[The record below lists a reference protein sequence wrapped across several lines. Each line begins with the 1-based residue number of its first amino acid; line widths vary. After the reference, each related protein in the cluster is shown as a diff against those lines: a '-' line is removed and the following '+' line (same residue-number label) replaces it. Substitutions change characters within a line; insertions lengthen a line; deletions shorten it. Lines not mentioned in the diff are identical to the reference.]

1 MASID
6 DVAKLAGVSP
16 ATVSA
21 VVNGQ
26 AIVKPRTREKVLA
39 AIRELNYEP
48 NYHARTLARGRS
60 NIIGIV
66 ISEITNPF
74 FAEIAQIAQQTAV
87 RRGYKGLISV
97 TEFSINQLNDVV
109 RSMISMRVDG
119 ILILTSEM
127 DDKVLDLIRDRQI
140 PAVFEDVGT
149 VDATTSNLRID
160 YEGGIYRAVRCLVE
174 FGHKQI
180 LFVQIPPAS
189 VKPEQMLSH
198 RLRAEAFQSAIDG
211 FPGVKGFKYSG
222 SGRFPFQA
230 GMQAAKD
237 ILRKFDVTGIVAS
250 ADPHAVGL
258 LRGLQRA
265 GRHIPDDISIIG
277 FDNSP
282 LCEFTD
288 PQLASVNIP
297 RKEIAQVAVENL
309 LGMIEEGRPGTEI
322 HVPTELIL
330 RDSIGRPRKAREG
343 KFSSPTHTP
352 KTKSRTST

>member
-6 DVAKLAGVSP
+6 DVAKLAGVSA

-21 VVNGQ
+21 VVNRQGT
-26 AIVKPRTREKVLA
+26 VKARTRERVLA
-39 AIRELNYEP
+39 AIRELKYEP

-66 ISEITNPF
+66 ISEMTNPF
-74 FAEIAQIAQQTAV
+74 FAEIAQIAQQTAI

-97 TEFSINQLNDVV
+97 TEFSVNQLSDAV
-109 RSMISMRVDG
+109 RSMISMRIDG

-127 DDKVLDLIRDRQI
+127 DDKVLGLIRDRQI

-174 FGHKQI
+174 FGHKEI

-189 VKPEQMLSH
+189 IKPEQMLSH
-198 RLRAEAFQSAIDG
+198 RLRAEAFQSAIDC
-211 FPGVKGFKYSG
+211 FPGVNGFKYSG
-222 SGRFPFQA
+222 SGQLPFQA
-230 GMQAAKD
+230 GIQAATE
-237 ILRKFDVTGIVAS
+237 ILQRFEVTGIVAS
-250 ADPHAVGL
+250 ADPHAVGV

-265 GRHIPDDISIIG
+265 GKHIPNDISIIG

-309 LGMIEEGRPGTEI
+309 LGMIEEGHPGTEI

-330 RDSIGRPRKAREG
+330 RDSVGQPRKTNKAKVPPHARTE
-343 KFSSPTHTP
+343 
-352 KTKSRTST
+352 KTKCRT